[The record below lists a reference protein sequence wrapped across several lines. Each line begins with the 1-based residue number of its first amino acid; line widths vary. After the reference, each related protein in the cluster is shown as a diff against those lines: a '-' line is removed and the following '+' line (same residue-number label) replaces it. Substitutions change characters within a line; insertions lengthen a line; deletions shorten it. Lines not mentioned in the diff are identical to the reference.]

1 MTLEREEQTEPD
13 AALDALRHSEARF
26 NDLIELSSDWYWE
39 QDAQLRFSY
48 FSGAFDERSGVSEQA
63 LLGKARWDTPALNL
77 SAEDWERHKGVLLR
91 HEPFHDFLISRLD
104 PEGRVR
110 WVSINGKP
118 VFDERGTFAGYR
130 GTGKDVTQSRERE
143 EALLRFRAA
152 VDATADGI
160 HILDFD
166 TMRFIDVNQTACRYL
181 GYTRAEFLN
190 MTITDIAPQ
199 SDPEKLRQL
208 YGRLFTGEDSEQSAE
223 IVHRHRDGRTIP
235 IEIRRRGTVINGRR
249 IVVNVV
255 RDITANKKTEQTIR
269 HHALQQGLIAAFGHQ
284 ALAGSEL
291 DELIARTVSA
301 AGEGLGVSSCALMQ
315 TLPDSRTL
323 VLTSGSGWQPDWI
336 GRKVCV
342 EGDESH
348 ARYAL
353 ATGQPVVVDDFFDE
367 NRFTTSELVAAHALR
382 SGIDVPV
389 IGAQGPYGVLGT
401 YSREQRRFTP
411 ENVNFLQSL
420 ANILATAMDRRA
432 TDLRLT
438 YMAQFDAL
446 TGLPNRS
453 LFVDRFS
460 QTLTQAQRNGWLIG
474 ALFVD
479 LDRFKLINDTL
490 GHGCGDQ
497 LLVQVARRLDQ
508 CVRTGDT
515 VGRLSG
521 DEFALVL
528 SSLARADDAALVAQ
542 KAVSVLAEPFRLD
555 GHDVYVTA
563 SVGIAVYPADGDSP
577 DALLK
582 NADTAM
588 YRAKERGRNGYQFY
602 LPQMNERAAERLR
615 LEAQLRGALERT
627 EFVLHYQ
634 PKASLASGEICG
646 FEALLRWQHPQRGLV
661 APLEFIPVLE
671 ETGLI
676 VGVGEWVVR
685 TVCAQLARWR
695 DAGVPLRPVAVNL
708 SARQFQQK
716 DLDARMAA
724 ILREAGVD
732 AGLLEFEL
740 TESMLMHDPDEAA
753 RVLARMK
760 LAGMR
765 FSIDDFGTGF
775 SSLAHLKR
783 FRLDALKIDQAFI
796 RDVTTDADD
805 ASITLSIINLAHSLK
820 LKVIAEGV
828 ETEAQ
833 LAFLEEHGC
842 DEVQGYFFARPLTAD
857 DCTQALVE
865 KRSLRATR
873 SCTTTSAL

>member
-1 MTLEREEQTEPD
+1 MGPRRDEPTAD
-13 AALDALRHSEARF
+13 AAADLLARVREALRHSEARF
-26 NDLIELSSDWYWE
+26 QGLLDLSSDWYWE
-39 QDAQLRFSY
+39 QDAQLRFSF
-48 FSGAFDERSGVSEQA
+48 FSDASGEKSGVSEQA
-63 LLGKARWDTPALNL
+63 LLGKTRWDTPALNL
-77 SAEDWERHKGVLLR
+77 DAQDWARHRRMLER
-91 HEPFHDFLISRLD
+91 HEPFDDFLICRPD
-104 PEGRVR
+104 AQGRPH
-110 WVSINGKP
+110 WVSVSGRP
-118 VFDERGTFAGYR
+118 VFERGEFLGYR
-130 GTGKDVTQSRERE
+130 GTAKDVTPLRERE

-160 HILDFD
+160 HIVDFE
-166 TMRFIDVNQTACRYL
+166 TMRFIDVNETACRYL
-181 GYTRAEFLN
+181 GYSRAEFLA
-190 MTITDIAPQ
+190 MTISNIAPQ
-199 SDPEKLRQL
+199 ADTEALKRL
-208 YGRLFTGEDSEQSAE
+208 YDRLFTGEDSEQSAE

-235 IEIRRRGTVINGRR
+235 IEIRRRGTLINGRR

-291 DELIARTVSA
+291 DELIARAVDA
-301 AGEGLGVSSCALMQ
+301 AGEGLGVSFCALMQ
-315 TLPDSRTL
+315 TVPHGKAL
-323 VLTSGSGWQPDWI
+323 VLQAGSGWAPGWI
-336 GRKVCV
+336 GRVV
-342 EGDESH
+342 SEDGDESH

-353 ATGQPVVVDDFFDE
+353 ATGQSVEVEDFAHDK
-367 NRFTTSELVAAHALR
+367 RFIASGLVAAHALR

-401 YSREQRRFTP
+401 YSGELRRFTP
-411 ENVNFLQSL
+411 ENINFLQSL

-453 LFVDRFS
+453 LFLDRFA

-474 ALFVD
+474 AVFVD
-479 LDRFKLINDTL
+479 LDRFKVVNDTL
-490 GHGCGDQ
+490 GHSCGDQ
-497 LLVQVARRLDQ
+497 LLVQVAERLGQ
-508 CVRTGDT
+508 CVRSGDT

-542 KAVSVLAEPFRLD
+542 KAVAALAEPFHLQ
-555 GHDVYVTA
+555 GQDVYVTA
-563 SVGIAVYPADGDSP
+563 SLGIAVYPTDGADP

-615 LEAQLRGALERT
+615 LDAQLRGALERG

-661 APLEFIPVLE
+661 PPLEFISVLE

-676 VGVGEWVVR
+676 VPVGEWVVR
-685 TVCAQLARWR
+685 TVCEQLVRWR
-695 DAGVPLRPVAVNL
+695 GQGVPLRPVAVNL
-708 SARQFQQK
+708 SARQFQQR
-716 DLDARMAA
+716 DLDATLAA
-724 ILREAGVD
+724 IVRDTGVEAR
-732 AGLLEFEL
+732 LLEFEL
-740 TESMLMHDPDEAA
+740 TESMLMHDPAEAA
-753 RVLARMK
+753 RM
-760 LAGMR
+760 LAGMKATGVR

-796 RDVTTDADD
+796 RDVTTDPDD
-805 ASITLSIINLAHSLK
+805 ASIALTIINLARSLK
-820 LKVIAEGV
+820 LTVVAEGV

-833 LAFLEEHGC
+833 LAFLEAHGC
-842 DEVQGYFFARPLTAD
+842 DEIQGYFFARPMTAD
-857 DCTQALVE
+857 DCTQALLE
-865 KRSLRATR
+865 NRRLRTR
-873 SCTTTSAL
+873 